1 MLKKTN
7 LKNVFGNSFQ
17 LRTHAEDLLGLITS
31 IYLSDNDRFTGDVVF
46 TFLCGEQWDPNE
58 KQCDLR
64 LRKAESNLSKLLT
77 GSYKYQ
83 STHCMYLQYISHQTA
98 NDAVAFGSYFALCNQ
113 KVIYNLRAGFISLLS
128 DSANAGLFF
137 LYTTSMHKWSKI
149 IERGKNCVNL
159 IHQNCSCLSTCLS
172 SCLST
177 HCSVLVHAGP
187 SAGQMDVPWKYLWVC
202 VHIWERCLV
211 LRHFAVGNLL
221 ARYVACSVIASIQTV
236 SSISD
241 LWLCLSA
248 EHRK

>member
-1 MLKKTN
+1 M
-7 LKNVFGNSFQ
+7 
-17 LRTHAEDLLGLITS
+17 
-31 IYLSDNDRFTGDVVF
+31 YVF
-46 TFLCGEQWDPNE
+46 TVYFTPN
-58 KQCDLR
+58 CWWCSCLW
-64 LRKAESNLSKLLT
+64 LL
-77 GSYKYQ
+77 
-83 STHCMYLQYISHQTA
+83 
-98 NDAVAFGSYFALCNQ
+98 FALCNQ

-137 LYTTSMHKWSKI
+137 LYTASMLKPSKI
-149 IERGKNCVNL
+149 IGGKSC
-159 IHQNCSCLSTCLS
+159 HQSYPSKLFLSKFQPLCNILHIFWLSTCLT

-187 SAGQMDVPWKYLWVC
+187 STGQMDVPWKYLWVR

-221 ARYVACSVIASIQTV
+221 ARYVACSVIIQTI